1 MESWILALPLFIFI
15 LLLTAVV
22 LACFKRWKWAV
33 GVLVVAFIVNW
44 YGEVFALHPF
54 GACSSETGEKELTVM
69 TFNIHGSGED
79 FDKRIAGIA
88 ELIREENPDVVFLCE
103 IFTPYKHFDQQLDS
117 ILKVSYPYSTYE
129 GQTQWGN
136 AFYSKHPIDS
146 VQVLNITI
154 GKCLPLASIS
164 VKGKNVTLLGCHLS
178 SNNYVDSKTK
188 LEVDD
193 ISTRGEAKQYFATLE
208 KGYRSRRQDVDS
220 LALQLADMDMIH
232 LIALGDMN
240 DIGGSYTIRTFEAMG
255 LKDAWWKGGFGLG
268 GTRKVFRFPFRI
280 DHIMYG
286 DGFHLNDVKVVDTDV
301 LSDHEAVLA
310 RFKIE

>member
-1 MESWILALPLFIFI
+1 MECWILALPLLILI
-15 LLLTAVV
+15 LLLLAVV

-44 YGEVFALHPF
+44 YGEVFALHPL
-54 GACSSETGEKELTVM
+54 GGCSSETGERLKVM
-69 TFNIHGSGED
+69 TFNVHGPGED
-79 FDKRIAGIA
+79 FDKRIVGIT

-103 IFTPYKHFDQQLDS
+103 IFTPYKHYDEQLDS
-117 ILKVSYPYSTYE
+117 ILKRTFPYSTYE

-136 AFYSKHPIDS
+136 AFYSKHSIES
-146 VQVLNITI
+146 VQVLSITI

-164 VKGKNVTLLGCHLS
+164 FNGKSMSLLGCHLS
-178 SNNYVDSKTK
+178 SNNYVDAKTK

-193 ISTRGEAKQYFATLE
+193 ISTRGEAKQYFVTLE
-208 KGYRSRRQDVDS
+208 KGYRSRRLDMDS
-220 LALQLADMDMIH
+220 LALQLTAVDKSH

-240 DIGGSYTIRTFEAMG
+240 DIGGSYTIRAFEAMG

-268 GTRKVFRFPFRI
+268 GTRKVFGFPFRI

-286 DGFHLNDVKVVDTDV
+286 DGLRLYGVKDVDTNG
-301 LSDHEAVLA
+301 LSDHDAVVA
-310 RFKIE
+310 KFGIN

>member
-1 MESWILALPLFIFI
+1 MECWILALPLLILI
-15 LLLTAVV
+15 LLLLAVV

-44 YGEVFALHPF
+44 YGEVFALHPL
-54 GACSSETGEKELTVM
+54 GGCSSETGERLTVM
-69 TFNIHGSGED
+69 TFNIHAPSD
-79 FDKRIAGIA
+79 NFDKRIAGIA

-103 IFTPYKHFDQQLDS
+103 IFTPYKHYDEQLDS
-117 ILKVSYPYSTYE
+117 ILKRTFPYSTYE

-136 AFYSKHPIDS
+136 AFYSKHSIES
-146 VQVLNITI
+146 VQVLSIPI

-164 VKGKNVTLLGCHLS
+164 IKGKSATLLGCHLS
-178 SNNYVDSKTK
+178 SNNYVDAKTK

-193 ISTRGEAKQYFATLE
+193 ISTHGEAKQYFATLE

-220 LALQLADMDMIH
+220 LALQLADVDMSR

-240 DIGGSYTIRTFEAMG
+240 DIGGSYTIRAFGAMG

-268 GTRKVFRFPFRI
+268 GTRKVFGFPFRI

-286 DGFHLNDVKVVDTDV
+286 DGLRLYGVKDVDTNG
-301 LSDHEAVLA
+301 LSDHDAVVA
-310 RFKIE
+310 KFGIN

>member
-1 MESWILALPLFIFI
+1 MESWILALPLII
-15 LLLTAVV
+15 LVLLLTAVV
-22 LACFKRWKWAV
+22 LACFKRLKWAV

-54 GACSSETGEKELTVM
+54 GVCSSEPDEYLTVM
-69 TFNIHGSGED
+69 SFNIHGPGED
-79 FDKRIAGIA
+79 FDKRITGIA
-88 ELIREENPDVVFLCE
+88 ELIREENPDVVFLSE

-136 AFYSKHPIDS
+136 AFYSKHHIDS
-146 VQVLNITI
+146 VQVLGITI
-154 GKCLPLASIS
+154 GKCLPLGSIS
-164 VKGKNVTLLGCHLS
+164 VKGKSVSLLGCHLS
-178 SNNYVDSKTK
+178 SNNYVDAKTK

-208 KGYRSRRQDVDS
+208 KGYRSRRQDMDS
-220 LALQLADMDMIH
+220 LALQLADMDMSH

-240 DIGGSYTIRTFEAMG
+240 DIGGSYTIRAFEAMC

-268 GTRKVFRFPFRI
+268 GTRKVFGFPFRI
-280 DHIMYG
+280 DHILYG
-286 DGFHLNDVKVVDTDV
+286 DGFNLKKVEVIDAKEE
-301 LSDHEAVLA
+301 SDHNAIVA
-310 RFKIE
+310 KFSFN

>member
-1 MESWILALPLFIFI
+1 MECWILALPLLILI
-15 LLLTAVV
+15 LLLLAVV

-44 YGEVFALHPF
+44 YGEVFALHPL
-54 GACSSETGEKELTVM
+54 GGCSSETGERLKVM
-69 TFNIHGSGED
+69 TFNVHGPGED

-103 IFTPYKHFDQQLDS
+103 IFTPYKHYDEQLDS
-117 ILKVSYPYSTYE
+117 ILKRTFPYSTYE

-136 AFYSKHPIDS
+136 AFYSKHSIES
-146 VQVLNITI
+146 VQVLSITI

-164 VKGKNVTLLGCHLS
+164 FNGKSMSLLGCHLS
-178 SNNYVDSKTK
+178 SNNYVDAKTK

-193 ISTRGEAKQYFATLE
+193 ISTHGEAKQYFATLE

-220 LALQLADMDMIH
+220 LALQLADVDMSR

-240 DIGGSYTIRTFEAMG
+240 DIGGSYTIRAFETMG

-268 GTRKVFRFPFRI
+268 GTRKVFGFPFRI

-286 DGFHLNDVKVVDTDV
+286 SGFELKDVKAVESAG
-301 LSDHEAVLA
+301 LSDHDAVMA
-310 RFKIE
+310 RFSIN